1 MSNDRSGRQARRAWY
16 LYDAGN
22 SAYAAVVLLAVYA
35 TYFKESVVG
44 GALGSFFW
52 GIAVTTATAIVAVSS
67 PVLGAI
73 ADVSGGKKRFLLLF
87 TVMACVFTASLFF
100 VTEHA
105 IALGMALFILA
116 EIGYRSGQVFYNSFL
131 PEIASEGDMGRVS
144 GNGWAIGS
152 AGGVLCLLVV
162 LAAVRLIGGALIVR
176 LSLVFTALYF
186 LAFALPF
193 FLRVREQGEQRPLPR
208 GRDLIRTPF
217 RRLAETLRAAR
228 QHREFGKFLLA
239 FLVYNEGILITL
251 SYGAILG
258 QTLFGMAQEQ
268 IIIFMILVQVA
279 SVPGAFL
286 PGLLVGRLGSRN
298 TLLLS
303 LAGMIG
309 AVVWLFFT
317 ESIVAFYAIGAVAG
331 FALTGVQS
339 VSRATVG
346 MLAPAGRSAEFY
358 GFFAVAGRTSSA
370 VGPAV
375 FGAIVF
381 HVANLLERGGESVAL
396 AEQAA
401 HRYALL
407 SIIGFLILGT
417 LILLTVSRQAG
428 RRTPTAA
435 LE

>member
-1 MSNDRSGRQARRAWY
+1 MTGERSEKRARRAWY
-16 LYDAGN
+16 LFDAGN
-22 SAYAAVVLLAVYA
+22 SAYAAVVLLAIYA

-52 GIAVTTATAIVAVSS
+52 GIAVTAATAVVAVIS
-67 PVLGAI
+67 PMFGAI
-73 ADVSGGKKRFLLLF
+73 ADVSGSKKRFLLLF
-87 TVMACVFTASLFF
+87 TVIACTFTASLFF

-105 IALGMALFILA
+105 VVLGMALFILA

-131 PEIASEGDMGRVS
+131 PEIASESEMGRVS

-162 LAAVRLIGGALIVR
+162 LAAVKLIGGALIVR

-186 LAFALPF
+186 AAFSVPL
-193 FLRVREQGEQRPLPR
+193 FLHLDEKGDRRPLPR
-208 GRDLIRTPF
+208 GRDLLRVPF
-217 RRLAETLRAAR
+217 LRLAETLRAAR
-228 QHREFGKFLLA
+228 RHREFGKFLLA

-258 QTLFGMAQEQ
+258 STLFGLARDQ

-279 SVPGAFL
+279 SVPGAFV
-286 PGLLVGRLGSRN
+286 PGLLTEKLGFRNVLLMSLVG
-298 TLLLS
+298 
-303 LAGMIG
+303 MVG

-317 ESIVAFYAIGAVAG
+317 RSVVAFYAIGAVAG

-346 MLAPAGRSAEFY
+346 LLAPSGRSAEFY

-381 HVANLLERGGESVAL
+381 HVANVLERGGETAIL

-407 SIIGFLILGT
+407 SIIGFLIVGT
-417 LILLTVSRQAG
+417 LILLTVNRRAG
-428 RRTPTAA
+428 RTAPDSV
-435 LE
+435 

>member
-1 MSNDRSGRQARRAWY
+1 MTDEITGKRARRAWY

-44 GALGSFFW
+44 GALGSLFW
-52 GIAVTTATAIVAVSS
+52 GIAVTTATAIVAVTS
-67 PVLGAI
+67 PILGAI
-73 ADVSGGKKRFLLLF
+73 ADLSGGKKRFLFLS
-87 TVMACVFTASLFF
+87 TAVACAFTASLFF

-105 IALGMALFILA
+105 VALGMALFILA
-116 EIGYRSGQVFYNSFL
+116 EVGYRSGQVFYNAFL
-131 PEIASEGDMGRVS
+131 PEIASEGEIGRVS

-162 LAAVRLIGGALIVR
+162 LAAVKLIGGTLIVR
-176 LSLVFTALYF
+176 LSLIFTAFYF
-186 LAFALPF
+186 AAFTLPF
-193 FLRVREQGEQRPLPR
+193 LFHVREKGDRRPLPR
-208 GRDLIRTPF
+208 GQDLLRIPF

-258 QTLFGMAQEQ
+258 STLFGLGRDQ
-268 IIIFMILVQVA
+268 IIVFMILVQVA
-279 SVPGAFL
+279 SVPGAFV
-286 PGLLVGRLGSRN
+286 PGVMIAKLGFRN

-303 LAGMIG
+303 LVVMIG
-309 AVVWLFFT
+309 AVVWLFFAR
-317 ESIVAFYAIGAVAG
+317 SVAAFYAIGAAAG

-381 HVANLLERGGESVAL
+381 RVASVLERGGETVSL

-401 HRYALL
+401 HRYALF
-407 SIIGFLILGT
+407 SIIAFLIAGALV
-417 LILLTVSRQAG
+417 LLTVDRQTG
-428 RRTPTAA
+428 RETPRGT
-435 LE
+435 E